1 MVSDSLQASK
11 GSSYIT
17 RTFKGENVGRF
28 GIQNLLTLGGEGW
41 SAKENLLT
49 VVDGSRRGRVL
60 SKNVKILQ
68 IKNAVV

>member
-1 MVSDSLQASK
+1 MQVRGL
-11 GSSYIT
+11 SYIT

-68 IKNAVV
+68 IKNAVGF